1 MGLIHEPTLQFAYL
15 LLGLFLSAYVFIKAK
30 KRVSFYI
37 IGITLLTLVISDA
50 LYIIPSIFNVEFSLH
65 YIDKISYLNIGS
77 TVTSI
82 LGTVILVLSY
92 WFGKILLKKE
102 TPLILDITV
111 ISLAIIRIIF
121 SLFPAYDWS
130 YNISFIWTIT
140 KSIPLIL
147 LGLVLAI
154 VALKW
159 FRDDKEKLRKYAFVC
174 AIISTT
180 VLVEFTLTQD
190 VTPIYIGAVL
200 IFTLVYSIW
209 LLSFRSI
216 KKLE

>member
-1 MGLIHEPTLQFAYL
+1 MGLINEPTLQFAYL
-15 LLGLFLSAYVFIKAK
+15 ILGLFLSAYVFIKAK

-65 YIDKISYLNIGS
+65 YVDIISYFDIGS

-102 TPLILDITV
+102 TPFILDITV
-111 ISLAIIRIIF
+111 VSLATIRIIF

-130 YNISFIWTIT
+130 YNISFIWTII

-159 FRDDKEKLRKYAFVC
+159 FREDKEKLRKYAFVC
-174 AIISTT
+174 ALISITMM
-180 VLVEFTLTQD
+180 VEFTITHKVSPIIIGVTLTF
-190 VTPIYIGAVL
+190 A
-200 IFTLVYSIW
+200 LVYSIW
-209 LLSFRSI
+209 LLTFRSI

>member
-1 MGLIHEPTLQFAYL
+1 MGLINEPTLQFAYL
-15 LLGLFLSAYVFIKAK
+15 ILGLFLSAYVFIKAK

-37 IGITLLTLVISDA
+37 IGITLLTLVVSDA

-65 YIDKISYLNIGS
+65 YIDIISYFDIGS

-102 TPLILDITV
+102 TPFILDITV
-111 ISLAIIRIIF
+111 VSLATIRIIF

-130 YNISFIWTIT
+130 YNISFIWTII

-159 FRDDKEKLRKYAFVC
+159 FREDKEKLRKYAFVC
-174 AIISTT
+174 ALIATT
-180 VLVEFTLTQD
+180 MMVEFTITNKVSPILIGVTLTF
-190 VTPIYIGAVL
+190 A
-200 IFTLVYSIW
+200 LVYSIW